1 LATGDKFNNRKWK
14 DYYQLDGQQEPMY
27 GDFEVG
33 SIVGVLVDVERGI
46 ISFFKDGFDLG
57 QAFMHEDI
65 KESFLYPFVQL
76 QVECKMS
83 IFHPFVYPEYRSPIL
98 EGSEYAEEDD
108 YYSSNR
114 RDTTRKS
121 WLDNKNQTPDDR
133 VGDGNKLQLPQV
145 SEYQEPSATEKK
157 KQGSQRKSVSFGPME
172 DTLNTLKSKERQSI
186 ASSTQRHSLDS
197 ASITDTEIQR
207 RLEHE

>member
-1 LATGDKFNNRKWK
+1 
-14 DYYQLDGQQEPMY
+14 M
-27 GDFEVG
+27 
-33 SIVGVLVDVERGI
+33 
-46 ISFFKDGFDLG
+46 
-57 QAFMHEDI
+57 
-65 KESFLYPFVQL
+65 
-76 QVECKMS
+76 
-83 IFHPFVYPEYRSPIL
+83 
-98 EGSEYAEEDD
+98 
-108 YYSSNR
+108 
-114 RDTTRKS
+114 
-121 WLDNKNQTPDDR
+121 DNKNKTPDDR
-133 VGDGNKLQLPQV
+133 VEDNNKLQLPQV